1 MISSFVITKRA
12 LHLLVEG
19 DISTSTTLALR
30 QIMNYMYMYSVVMVN
45 ENFYL
50 IPEWFRKFSEK
61 LLHTES
67 QLHTV
72 CMYF

>member
-50 IPEWFRKFSEK
+50 IPE
-61 LLHTES
+61 
-67 QLHTV
+67 
-72 CMYF
+72 